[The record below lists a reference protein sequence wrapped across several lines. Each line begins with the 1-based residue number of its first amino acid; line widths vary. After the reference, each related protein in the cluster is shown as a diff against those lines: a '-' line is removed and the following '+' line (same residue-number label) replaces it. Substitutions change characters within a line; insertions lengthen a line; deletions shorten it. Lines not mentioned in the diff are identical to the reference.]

1 MTWNTVYIQEILGDA
16 KSKNLKKKVMKSM
29 KAKLESVVSD
39 RKSSF
44 KILLTP
50 NLNELFY
57 WHFHPEYEIVYVE
70 AVSGFRHIGNHISK
84 YEGSDLAFIGPNIPH
99 LNFDYGVKEKVNTVV
114 IQMKENFLGEV
125 FLALPEIEPIANL
138 FERAKRGLTFSGE
151 TKWLVSQ
158 KMRNIA
164 TLPHFEQL
172 IALLEVLNLLAKST
186 DVEAL
191 EVKPISRVSVL
202 KERQRLQKVH
212 HYIEVNYQQEIDV
225 NEVANL
231 CNLTTAAFCRYFK
244 KTTHYTF
251 TDFLNHFRINQSK
264 SLLLQHKM
272 LRKLV
277 MKVVFLTFL
286 ILIKPSK
293 K

>member
-1 MTWNTVYIQEILGDA
+1 
-16 KSKNLKKKVMKSM
+16 M
-29 KAKLESVVSD
+29 KAKLESAVSD
-39 RKSSF
+39 RESSF

-138 FERAKRGLTFSGE
+138 FERAKHGLTFSGE

-172 IALLEVLNLLAKST
+172 ITLLEVLNLLAKST

-191 EVKPISRVSVL
+191 EVKPISGVSVL
-202 KERQRLQKVH
+202 KEQQRLQKIH

-244 KTTHYTF
+244 KATHYTF

-264 SLLLQHKM
+264 NLLLQHKNVTEACYESGFSN
-272 LRKLV
+272 LSYFNKIFK
-277 MKVVFLTFL
+277 KVTGEN
-286 ILIKPSK
+286 PSAFK
-293 K
+293 KRNSLA

>member
-1 MTWNTVYIQEILGDA
+1 
-16 KSKNLKKKVMKSM
+16 M

-39 RKSSF
+39 RESSF
-44 KILLTP
+44 KIILTP

-172 IALLEVLNLLAKST
+172 ITLLEVLNLLAKST

-191 EVKPISRVSVL
+191 EVKPISGVSVL
-202 KERQRLQKVH
+202 KEQQRLQKVH

-244 KTTHYTF
+244 KATHYTF

-264 SLLLQHKM
+264 NLLLQHKNVTEACYESGFSN
-272 LRKLV
+272 LSYFNKIFK
-277 MKVVFLTFL
+277 KVTGEN
-286 ILIKPSK
+286 PSAFK
-293 K
+293 RRHSLD

>member
-1 MTWNTVYIQEILGDA
+1 
-16 KSKNLKKKVMKSM
+16 M

-39 RKSSF
+39 RESSF

-138 FERAKRGLTFSGE
+138 FERAKHGLTFSGE

-172 IALLEVLNLLAKST
+172 ITLLEVLNLLAKST

-191 EVKPISRVSVL
+191 EVKPISGVSVL
-202 KERQRLQKVH
+202 KEQQRLQKIH

-244 KTTHYTF
+244 KATHYTF
-251 TDFLNHFRINQSK
+251 TDFLNHFRINQSN
-264 SLLLQHKM
+264 L
-272 LRKLV
+272 
-277 MKVVFLTFL
+277 
-286 ILIKPSK
+286 
-293 K
+293 

>member
-1 MTWNTVYIQEILGDA
+1 
-16 KSKNLKKKVMKSM
+16 
-29 KAKLESVVSD
+29 
-39 RKSSF
+39 
-44 KILLTP
+44 
-50 NLNELFY
+50 
-57 WHFHPEYEIVYVE
+57 
-70 AVSGFRHIGNHISK
+70 
-84 YEGSDLAFIGPNIPH
+84 LAFIGPNIPH

-151 TKWLVSQ
+151 IKWLVSQ

-172 IALLEVLNLLAKST
+172 ITLLEVLNLLAKST

-191 EVKPISRVSVL
+191 EVKPISGVSVL
-202 KERQRLQKVH
+202 KEQQRLQKVH

-244 KTTHYTF
+244 KATHYTF

-264 SLLLQHKM
+264 SLLLQHKNVTEACYESGFSN
-272 LRKLV
+272 LSYFNK
-277 MKVVFLTFL
+277 TFKK
-286 ILIKPSK
+286 ITGENPSAFK
-293 K
+293 KRNSLA

>member
-1 MTWNTVYIQEILGDA
+1 
-16 KSKNLKKKVMKSM
+16 M

-39 RKSSF
+39 RESSF

-138 FERAKRGLTFSGE
+138 FERAKHGLTFSGE

-172 IALLEVLNLLAKST
+172 ITLLEVLNLLAKST

-191 EVKPISRVSVL
+191 EVKPISGVSVL
-202 KERQRLQKVH
+202 KEQQRLQKIH

-244 KTTHYTF
+244 KATHYTF

-264 SLLLQHKM
+264 NLLLQHKNVTEACYESGFSN
-272 LRKLV
+272 LSYFNKIFK
-277 MKVVFLTFL
+277 KVTGEN
-286 ILIKPSK
+286 PSAFK
-293 K
+293 KRNSLA

>member
-1 MTWNTVYIQEILGDA
+1 
-16 KSKNLKKKVMKSM
+16 M

-39 RKSSF
+39 RESSF

-99 LNFDYGVKEKVNTVV
+99 LNFDYGVKEKVKTVV

-138 FERAKRGLTFSGE
+138 FERAKHGLTFSGE

-172 IALLEVLNLLAKST
+172 ITLLEVLNLLAKST

-191 EVKPISRVSVL
+191 EVKPISGVSVL
-202 KERQRLQKVH
+202 KEQQRLQKIH

-244 KTTHYTF
+244 KATHYTF

-264 SLLLQHKM
+264 NLLLQHKNVTEACYESGFSN
-272 LRKLV
+272 LSYFNKIFK
-277 MKVVFLTFL
+277 KVTGEN
-286 ILIKPSK
+286 PSAFK
-293 K
+293 KRNSLA

>member
-1 MTWNTVYIQEILGDA
+1 
-16 KSKNLKKKVMKSM
+16 M

-39 RKSSF
+39 RESSF

-172 IALLEVLNLLAKST
+172 ITLLEVLNLLAKST

-191 EVKPISRVSVL
+191 EVKPISGVSVL
-202 KERQRLQKVH
+202 KEQQRLQKVH

-244 KTTHYTF
+244 KATHYTF

-264 SLLLQHKM
+264 NLLLQHKNVTEACYESGFSN
-272 LRKLV
+272 LSYFNKIFK
-277 MKVVFLTFL
+277 KVTGEN
-286 ILIKPSK
+286 PSAFK
-293 K
+293 RRHSLD